1 MKTATITPTSF
12 KPILKG
18 TTTMEHIKP
27 QPLKPEREMIAAEL
41 ALYRKALDEL
51 RSILTRFRI
60 SAGSDI
66 DENQFKT
73 EGIK

>member
-1 MKTATITPTSF
+1 
-12 KPILKG
+12 
-18 TTTMEHIKP
+18 MEHIKP

-41 ALYRKALDEL
+41 ALYRKALSEL

-60 SAGSDI
+60 GAGSDI

-73 EGIK
+73 KGIK